1 MVVFVGRV
9 IFDSDACLCDAFWC
23 FLHVA
28 RPEQS
33 GFVSV
38 LIRFAV
44 GVVRAFVAVF
54 AAFYP

>member
-28 RPEQS
+28 NP
-33 GFVSV
+33 GGLFVSV
-38 LIRFAV
+38 LIRLAV